1 MVSTKKNSRNH
12 RDGQPHALKS
22 RGDIIFETVVVIILA
37 ILTLIILYP
46 LYFVVIASFSDAKL
60 VVAGEVWWYPEGGH
74 AGKLH
79 AVLYQRRPDAGLS
92 QRLHHIDTG
101 HGDEPVPDDT
111 VRVSAFAPRPM
122 GRNGIM
128 IYCTIPMFFGG
139 GLIPTYLMVTQTL
152 GLKNSWWAVILVAGI
167 ATYNMI
173 IMRTFFMTS
182 IPFELQEAAQI
193 DGCTPIGI
201 LLRIIL
207 PLSIPV
213 ICVIGLY
220 YGVNHWNSYF
230 SALVYLP
237 DKNKWPLAVPETD
250 TGQQRHQRGRR
261 RRELRRNGSPCDACR
276 DDQVFDSYPCQR
288 TDAHHIPVCTALFCK
303 GRYDR
308 FGKGLNNTRNPAGG
322 MPVRIPNIY

>member
-1 MVSTKKNSRNH
+1 MASIKKNSRNH
-12 RDGQPHALKS
+12 KDGEPHALKS

-60 VVAGEVWWYPEGGH
+60 VVAGEVWWYPKGVTLENYMQCFTNGDLMLGYRN
-74 AGKLH
+74 AFIILILGTATNLFLTILC
-79 AVLYQRRPDAGLS
+79 AYPLS
-92 QRLHHIDTG
+92 RHDLW
-101 HGDEPVPDDT
+101 
-111 VRVSAFAPRPM
+111 

-237 DKNKWPLAVPETD
+237 DKNKWPLQLFLRQILVNNDISAVDGGASSDEMARRAMRAETIKYSIVILASIPMLIIYPFV
-250 TGQQRHQRGRR
+250 QRYFVKGVMI
-261 RRELRRNGSPCDACR
+261 GS
-276 DDQVFDSYPCQR
+276 V
-288 TDAHHIPVCTALFCK
+288 K
-303 GRYDR
+303 G
-308 FGKGLNNTRNPAGG
+308 
-322 MPVRIPNIY
+322 

>member
-12 RDGQPHALKS
+12 RDGEPHALKS

-60 VVAGEVWWYPEGGH
+60 VVAGEVWWYPKGVPLENYMQCFTNGDLMLGYRN
-74 AGKLH
+74 AFIILILGTATNLFLTILC
-79 AVLYQRRPDAGLS
+79 AYPLS
-92 QRLHHIDTG
+92 RHDLW
-101 HGDEPVPDDT
+101 
-111 VRVSAFAPRPM
+111 

-237 DKNKWPLAVPETD
+237 DKNKWPLQLFLRQILVNNDISAVDGGASSDEMARRAMRAETIKYSIVILASIPMLIIYPFV
-250 TGQQRHQRGRR
+250 QRYFVKGVMI
-261 RRELRRNGSPCDACR
+261 GS
-276 DDQVFDSYPCQR
+276 V
-288 TDAHHIPVCTALFCK
+288 K
-303 GRYDR
+303 G
-308 FGKGLNNTRNPAGG
+308 
-322 MPVRIPNIY
+322 